1 MASKFRK
8 TWGTQTEIGR
18 HFNLSAI
25 AVGKLLT
32 SSGLRNAETREP
44 TEKALGEGFATST
57 PLKNGTPFFMWN
69 REKIGMLLRAEGIE
83 TATPIEEATARVLSE
98 MRRYLTMRF
107 ENDKMERLAWQA
119 SGNVFEDVLGEV
131 DKRIRAEVR
140 NIVIAKLV
148 SEKIIEDGFF

>member
-1 MASKFRK
+1 MGGKFRK

-44 TEKALGEGFATST
+44 TEKALREGFATST

-69 REKIGMLLRAEGIE
+69 REKIGGLLRAEGID
-83 TATPIEEATARVLSE
+83 TATPIEEATARVHSE
-98 MRRYLTMRF
+98 MRRFLAMQF
-107 ENDKMERLAWQA
+107 EDEGLAW
-119 SGNVFEDVLGEV
+119 
-131 DKRIRAEVR
+131 
-140 NIVIAKLV
+140 
-148 SEKIIEDGFF
+148 